1 MHSISPARKC
11 LCALTVMC
19 AALACDSGGPEAGA
33 GVLTAHVVSSGA
45 LDASVLIEFS
55 DYVGRVEAG
64 IGSVFTGPGEVNR
77 RFLIVLPHPGEITL
91 RVEVPDTTSP
101 PAGVVL
107 QAADGANTLRSALT
121 GYALEWSR

>member
-1 MHSISPARKC
+1 MSSINPVRTLA
-11 LCALTVMC
+11 CALMV
-19 AALACDSGGPEAGA
+19 AWASLACDSGGPEVGP
-33 GVLTAHVVSSGA
+33 GVLTARVLSDGA
-45 LDASVLIEFS
+45 SDASVLIEFS
-55 DYVGRVEAG
+55 DYVGRVEVG

-107 QAADGANTLRSALT
+107 QAADGDNALRSALT